1 MAISA
6 LPPPGLKVTN
16 IFKKIKHQKRL
27 KELKKPCRVALKNKK
42 IKIYVGDVTIY
53 AYPLLYVTKSHHFWW
68 LPSLFPGDVND
79 PLSSSNTR

>member
-16 IFKKIKHQKRL
+16 IFKNQNRL

-42 IKIYVGDVTIY
+42 IKIYVSDVTIY
-53 AYPLLYVTKSHHFWW
+53 AYPLPYVTKSHHFW
-68 LPSLFPGDVND
+68 
-79 PLSSSNTR
+79 